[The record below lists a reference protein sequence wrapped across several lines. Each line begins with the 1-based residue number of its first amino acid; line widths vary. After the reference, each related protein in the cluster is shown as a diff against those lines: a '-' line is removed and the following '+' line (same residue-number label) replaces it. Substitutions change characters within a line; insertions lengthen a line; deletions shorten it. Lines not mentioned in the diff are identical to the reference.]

1 LAARASRQV
10 CCVHK
15 ADGIGLTPAQ
25 LHTCVG
31 LATQKAAELRSALQA
46 ALAAHETARVQVWG
60 LPLP

>member
-1 LAARASRQV
+1 M
-10 CCVHK
+10 HK